1 MQTDRHAAR
10 EGLKKYSSFLLWV
23 SDQVIRENPAS
34 RGTETSAEVLV
45 GLPWRMVFALWLS
58 DQVIR
63 ENPANRGTE
72 TSAEVLVGP
81 P

>member
-1 MQTDRHAAR
+1 MRAAAAR
-10 EGLKKYSSFLLWV
+10 SAWRQSGLGSPRNDSAHRTK
-23 SDQVIRENPAS
+23 AS
-34 RGTETSAEVLV
+34 GETQRTLRAN
-45 GLPWRMVFALWLS
+45 FS

-81 P
+81 PWRMESNAGQQQRY